1 MANNKPND
9 KAITI
14 EQINYIYTRL
24 VELKYKD
31 SNPIIQVLMSLKDID
46 NKVNNTNKQ
55 ESKQRVWERT
65 AWTIVRY

>member
-1 MANNKPND
+1 MVNNKPND

-55 ESKQRVWERT
+55 ESK
-65 AWTIVRY
+65 

>member
-1 MANNKPND
+1 MESNKPND

-46 NKVNNTNKQ
+46 NKVNNNTKQ
-55 ESKQRVWERT
+55 ESSK
-65 AWTIVRY
+65 

>member
-1 MANNKPND
+1 MESNKPND

-24 VELKYKD
+24 IELKYKD

-46 NKVNNTNKQ
+46 NKVNNNTKQ
-55 ESKQRVWERT
+55 ESSK
-65 AWTIVRY
+65 